1 VWFGLVTLFPESFT
15 EDHLI
20 GVTGRALRDELISV
34 RCFDPRDFTSDLHC
48 TVDDKPYGGGPGMLM
63 KVAPLREAIH
73 SAKDAADKC
82 TEVVYLSPQG
92 RRLSQDDL
100 AGWAAKGSV
109 VLVCGRYEGIDER
122 VINADIDR
130 EVSLGD
136 FVLSGGEVPAL
147 AVIDGVTRLLPGAVG
162 DSNSVAQDS
171 FSDGLLDYPQF
182 TRPKEIA
189 GKRVPDV
196 LLSGNHQMI
205 ARWRQKQA
213 LGKTWEKRPDLI
225 RDRTLTEIE
234 QQLLDEYR
242 SETES

>member
-1 VWFGLVTLFPESFT
+1 MILQGGQQGQSSYW
-15 EDHLI
+15 
-20 GVTGRALRDELISV
+20 SV
-34 RCFDPRDFTSDLHC
+34 AMH
-48 TVDDKPYGGGPGMLM
+48 
-63 KVAPLREAIH
+63 
-73 SAKDAADKC
+73 
-82 TEVVYLSPQG
+82 
-92 RRLSQDDL
+92 
-100 AGWAAKGSV
+100 
-109 VLVCGRYEGIDER
+109 EGIDEL

-130 EVSLGD
+130 DVYLGD
-136 FVLSGGEVPAL
+136 FVYRGGEVPAL

-196 LLSGNHQMI
+196 LLSGNHQII

-225 RDRTLTEIE
+225 RDRTLTKIE
-234 QQLLDEYR
+234 RQLLDDYR

>member
-1 VWFGLVTLFPESFT
+1 MWFGLVTLFPESFT

>member
-1 VWFGLVTLFPESFT
+1 MWFGLVTLFPESFT

-34 RCFDPRDFTSDLHC
+34 RCFNPRDFTSDLHR

-73 SAKDAADKC
+73 SAKDAADNC

-196 LLSGNHQMI
+196 LLSGNHQII

-225 RDRTLTEIE
+225 RDRTLTKIE
-234 QQLLDEYR
+234 RQLLDEYR

>member
-1 VWFGLVTLFPESFT
+1 MWFGLVTLFPESFT

-20 GVTGRALRDELISV
+20 GVTGRALREELISV
-34 RCFDPRDFTSDLHC
+34 RCFNPRDFTSDRHR

-73 SAKDAADKC
+73 SAKDAADRS

-92 RRLSQDDL
+92 SPLTQDDL

-171 FSDGLLDYPQF
+171 FSDGLLDFPQF
-182 TRPKEIA
+182 TRPEQIA